1 MPVIKKYIQDSVDRW
16 NGHRMQG
23 KNGARSPSGIP
34 ESFMHWVSYGSTY
47 HFLNVCITKYK
58 VNQNRHLSLTILV

>member
-23 KNGARSPSGIP
+23 NNGARSPSGIP
-34 ESFMHWVSYGSTY
+34 EVLHALGKLW
-47 HFLNVCITKYK
+47 
-58 VNQNRHLSLTILV
+58 IL